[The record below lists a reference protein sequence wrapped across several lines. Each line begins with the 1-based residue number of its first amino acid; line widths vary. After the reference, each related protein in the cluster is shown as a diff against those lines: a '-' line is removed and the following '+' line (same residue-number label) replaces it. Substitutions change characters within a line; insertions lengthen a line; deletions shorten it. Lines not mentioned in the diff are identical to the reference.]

1 MSSSEVPASP
11 EPQVKEEELL
21 PPSGVSSRVGVGV
34 GCGGK
39 TSMQAAGE
47 GGRCDGGSWGAPGRR
62 GCISVTGKGT
72 PRGAEQRKKRQNCKI
87 VLGK

>member
-34 GCGGK
+34 GCGGEEEH
-39 TSMQAAGE
+39 AGC
-47 GGRCDGGSWGAPGRR
+47 GGGW
-62 GCISVTGKGT
+62 
-72 PRGAEQRKKRQNCKI
+72 
-87 VLGK
+87 VL